1 MDTQLKEKKEE
12 LSITNL
18 SLSRLAQQNK
28 VLELQ
33 IQEITNSGNA
43 TVWESCGKTFLTTKS
58 EDYISKLKQQINDN
72 KDSINSLGK
81 KQNYLETTVKTT
93 YDNMR
98 QLLGPESTSKSA

>member
-33 IQEITNSGNA
+33 IQEITNSGNT